1 MRKIGLVLALLTIR
15 VAGTWGQTSA
25 IPGKLEEQHVTLP
38 NIRQLPVPI
47 SKPNVNGVYD
57 STNGAERPKLVHAV
71 AAIFPADPNPVNLKH
86 GSTLEVVFGADGVP
100 GDIKVL
106 GKPLQIYD
114 DAAITAVRQS
124 TFTPGKFHGNP
135 VPTRSLV
142 WVPFLDSNTLA
153 SPEMF
158 PLKDFHAPIPMNSV
172 EAEYSDEARNAGYQG
187 AVVVSTLIDTDGQPT
202 EIRALSTVGMGLD
215 EKAVQAVAKY
225 KFRPASKYGIPFP
238 MKINLIVNFRLSSE
252 K

>member
-1 MRKIGLVLALLTIR
+1 
-15 VAGTWGQTSA
+15 
-25 IPGKLEEQHVTLP
+25 
-38 NIRQLPVPI
+38 
-47 SKPNVNGVYD
+47 
-57 STNGAERPKLVHAV
+57 
-71 AAIFPADPNPVNLKH
+71 
-86 GSTLEVVFGADGVP
+86 
-100 GDIKVL
+100 
-106 GKPLQIYD
+106 
-114 DAAITAVRQS
+114 
-124 TFTPGKFHGNP
+124 
-135 VPTRSLV
+135 
-142 WVPFLDSNTLA
+142 
-153 SPEMF
+153 
-158 PLKDFHAPIPMNSV
+158 MNSV